1 MSLFFKKFFQEN
13 EAIKEKNRGNTEEGS
28 KLEKAKKGKRKIE
41 METQKKRKLECK
53 TSRPGLGGVPVKQP
67 GQGPEASQ
75 HTYLHGVRSAELHL
89 SEVPGS
95 IPWIAHFPD
104 LLIYTSH
111 ISGIHGEA
119 IVVPLLE
126 LVIK

>member
-53 TSRPGLGGVPVKQP
+53 TVVSK
-67 GQGPEASQ
+67 
-75 HTYLHGVRSAELHL
+75 LHAQV
-89 SEVPGS
+89 
-95 IPWIAHFPD
+95 W
-104 LLIYTSH
+104 
-111 ISGIHGEA
+111 
-119 IVVPLLE
+119 VVFL
-126 LVIK
+126 